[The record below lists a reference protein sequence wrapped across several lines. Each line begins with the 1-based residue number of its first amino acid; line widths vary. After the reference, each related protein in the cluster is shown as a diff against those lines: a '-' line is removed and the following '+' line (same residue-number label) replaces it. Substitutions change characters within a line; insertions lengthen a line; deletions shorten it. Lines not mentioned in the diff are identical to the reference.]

1 MLEIKFRAGEKER
14 LWPQPIP
21 QPRNKSQKRKKK
33 PGPKTSSRK
42 IRVKFHETAI
52 GHFLFVYAPVEYILL
67 MEYRNIIKSAD
78 RSRTISYQ
86 VIETIALNSHN
97 PAFKTARFRRALIS
111 YRRFGLKPL
120 RPTGWTLKDA
130 VYYARNSH
138 YIHEAVK
145 QCTE

>member
-1 MLEIKFRAGEKER
+1 MLEIKFRVGEKER

-21 QPRNKSQKRKKK
+21 QPRNKSQKKRK

-42 IRVKFHETAI
+42 IKVKFHETAI

-67 MEYRNIIKSAD
+67 MEYRNIIKSTD

-97 PAFKTARFRRALIS
+97 PALKTARFRRALIS

>member
-1 MLEIKFRAGEKER
+1 
-14 LWPQPIP
+14 
-21 QPRNKSQKRKKK
+21 
-33 PGPKTSSRK
+33 
-42 IRVKFHETAI
+42 
-52 GHFLFVYAPVEYILL
+52 
-67 MEYRNIIKSAD
+67 MEDRNIIKTAD
-78 RSRTISYQ
+78 RSRTISHQ
-86 VIETIALNSHN
+86 VIETIALNSEN

>member
-1 MLEIKFRAGEKER
+1 
-14 LWPQPIP
+14 
-21 QPRNKSQKRKKK
+21 
-33 PGPKTSSRK
+33 
-42 IRVKFHETAI
+42 
-52 GHFLFVYAPVEYILL
+52 

-78 RSRTISYQ
+78 RNRTISYQ
-86 VIETIALNSHN
+86 VIETIAMNSRN
-97 PAFKTARFRRALIS
+97 PAFRSVRFRRALIS

-138 YIHEAVK
+138 HIHEAVK